1 MVDVKKY
8 IASVSFGKDSLAMLL
23 YILENRLPL
32 DEVVFYDTGME
43 FSAIYLIRDKVK
55 CLLKDTSVKYVE
67 LQPPRP
73 FEFDMLIREKTKRDG
88 TIVNGDGWCGG
99 ACRWG
104 TFIKQNVINK
114 YTTGAHVYVGIA
126 ADESSRLANLDYY
139 KSSPIADAGMTES
152 DCLDYCRQRGYSW
165 LEKSRVS
172 PSGYVDLYDI
182 LDRVSC
188 WCCSNKN
195 RKELK
200 NMYAF
205 LPDYWERL
213 KALQSKIDM
222 PMKKWSNKRFGDYGN
237 VFDMERVFE
246 LELQN
251 ESTND
256 KLHEYTELDIKNDA
270 AE

>member
-23 YILENRLPL
+23 YILENKLPL

-43 FSAIYLIRDKVK
+43 FQAIYCIRDKVK
-55 CLLKDTSVKYVE
+55 CMLKDMGIRYME

-73 FEFDMLIREKTKRDG
+73 FEYDMLIREKTKRDG
-88 TIVNGDGWCGG
+88 TVVNGNGWCGG

-104 TFIKQNVINK
+104 TFIKQKILND
-114 YTTGAHVYVGIA
+114 YTAGSHVYIGIA
-126 ADESSRLANLDYY
+126 ADEPHRLANLDYY

-152 DCLDYCRQRGYSW
+152 DCLQYCRQRGYSW
-165 LEKSRVS
+165 LEES
-172 PSGYVDLYDI
+172 PSGYIDLYDI

-200 NMYAF
+200 NMYIY
-205 LPDYWERL
+205 LPNYWKRL
-213 KALQSKIDM
+213 RKLQSKIDK
-222 PMKKWSNKRFGDYGN
+222 PMKKWSNKLLGAYGN
-237 VFDMERVFE
+237 VFNMEQVFE
-246 LELQN
+246 KE
-251 ESTND
+251 
-256 KLHEYTELDIKNDA
+256 LHEENKS
-270 AE
+270 